1 MQRFLFFTGHEGMNR
16 ILFPLLAFCLLFF
29 SCEKQEENRYDC
41 GPTPMCADIRCVA
54 FWSNLNFSVV
64 DKTTGKDLIFG
75 SNPTLTPADVKL
87 FVKSNSPYR
96 QVPTFADS
104 SSGIM
109 RTMTASDTMA
119 IQIKNEPLQ
128 YIVVKTFCRNE
139 CCSRTAVEL
148 VHEGQLLIADKN
160 KVFRIKR

>member
-1 MQRFLFFTGHEGMNR
+1 MGHEGMNR
-16 ILFPLLAFCLLFF
+16 ILFPLLAFYLLFA

-41 GPTPMCADIRCVA
+41 GPTPICADMLCIA
-54 FWSNLNFSVV
+54 FWSNLNFSIV
-64 DKTTGKDLIFG
+64 DKTTGQDLIFG
-75 SNPTLTPADVKL
+75 ANPTLTPADVKL

-96 QVPTFADS
+96 QITTFADS
-104 SSGIM
+104 SASIM

-119 IQIKNEPLQ
+119 IQIKSEPLQ
-128 YIVVKTFCRNE
+128 YIVVKRFCSNE

-148 VHEGQLLIADKN
+148 VYEGQLLIADKN